1 MGAGVLGITTELPPQ
16 AAYLLLS
23 FHVLPAESI
32 LLKSLPTACL
42 LALFPH
48 LSPFILFCTP
58 LSLIRAICETT
69 GLKLFVGTWKA
80 HQ

>member
-23 FHVLPAESI
+23 LQVLPAEST

-42 LALFPH
+42 VALFPH
-48 LSPFILFCTP
+48 LSPFVC
-58 LSLIRAICETT
+58 
-69 GLKLFVGTWKA
+69 FVP
-80 HQ
+80 H